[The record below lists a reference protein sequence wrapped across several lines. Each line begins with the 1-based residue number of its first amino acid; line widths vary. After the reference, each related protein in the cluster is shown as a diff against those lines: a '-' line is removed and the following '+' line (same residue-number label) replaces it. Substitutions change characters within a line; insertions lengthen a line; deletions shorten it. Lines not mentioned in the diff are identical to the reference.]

1 MSDTLAV
8 TPQQLKP
15 NAPRGGKRF
24 KTPTILQMEATEC
37 GAASLAM
44 ILAHFKRWVPLE
56 ELRVACDVSR
66 DGSKASNV
74 LKAARRYG
82 LAAKGYRAEP
92 DKLAQQHPFP
102 MIVFWNFNHFL
113 VLEGIDRKRDK
124 VWLNDP
130 ATGPRIIGFQEFDEC
145 FTGVC
150 LAFEPTSEFE
160 RGGRPPN
167 IIEPLTRRLQ
177 GSYGALT
184 YVMLATLMLV
194 LPGLVIPIFSKIFV
208 DEILVAD
215 SSRWLMPLL
224 IGMGFTALLN
234 GLITWLQQINL
245 SRLEVKLALNA
256 SAQFFWHVL
265 RLPVGF
271 FYQRY
276 PGDIANRVSA
286 NDDIAKLL
294 SGQMA
299 NNVIGMVTVVFY
311 AIVMLFYNVW
321 LTVVTVGL
329 ALLNFVA
336 LKAVARQREDASRK
350 LVNEQGKLAATS
362 ISGIQLIETLKSSGS
377 ESDFFGK
384 WAGLQAKYLS
394 AQQALTATTTLI
406 SAAPV
411 LLSSLST
418 AAILA
423 IGGFLVID
431 GSLTIGGLIA
441 FQSLIGNFAR
451 PIEGLVGLG
460 GELQTIKGSL
470 ARIDDVLKY
479 SPDER
484 MTETEQVFATKA
496 SQKLPEKLRGHIE
509 LRDLVFGYNRSEPP
523 LINGLNLIIEPGQRV
538 ALVGGSGSGKSTVAK
553 VVSGLYRP
561 RSGQVLFDGL
571 SIVDLPH
578 AWFANSVA
586 TVDQEI
592 FLFSGTV
599 RDNICLWDPTVPE
612 ETMTQALRDAC
623 ILEAIESRP
632 ERYDSKIAENGANFS
647 GGQRQRLEIAR
658 ALAVNPSVLI
668 LDEATSA
675 LDPVVE
681 KRIDENLR
689 RRSCTCLIVAHR
701 LSTIRDCDEIIV
713 LERGEVVQRGRH
725 EEMKD
730 MDGAYRRLIQSGEA

>member
-1 MSDTLAV
+1 MSDTPTAA
-8 TPQQLKP
+8 PQRLKP
-15 NAPRGGKRF
+15 NAPNGGKRF

-44 ILAHFKRWVPLE
+44 ILAHFKLWVPLE

-82 LAAKGYRAEP
+82 LTAKGYRSEP
-92 DKLAQQHPFP
+92 ESLGQYPFP

-113 VLEGIDRKRDK
+113 VLEGIDRKRGK

-130 ATGPRIIGFQEFDEC
+130 ATGPRVVGLQEFDDC

-150 LAFEPTSEFE
+150 LAFEPTPEFK
-160 RGGRPPN
+160 RGGRAPSLV
-167 IIEPLTRRLQ
+167 EPLKRRLQ
-177 GSYGALT
+177 GSHGALS

-194 LPGLVIPIFSKIFV
+194 LPGLVIPVFSKVFV

-224 IGMGFTALLN
+224 IGMGMTALLN
-234 GLITWLQQINL
+234 GVITWLQQINL
-245 SRLEVKLALNA
+245 SRLEIKLALNA

-276 PGDIANRVSA
+276 PGDIANRVAA
-286 NDDIAKLL
+286 NDEVARLL

-299 NNVIGMVTVVFY
+299 NNVIGLVTVVFY
-311 AIVMLFYNVW
+311 AIVMLFYDVW
-321 LTVVTVGL
+321 LTVVAIGL

-336 LKAVARQREDASRK
+336 LKSVARQREDASRK

-431 GSLTIGGLIA
+431 GSLTIGGLVA
-441 FQSLIGNFAR
+441 FQALMASFAR

-479 SPDER
+479 PLDER
-484 MTETEQVFATKA
+484 MTETEQVFTTRTTIHA
-496 SQKLPEKLRGHIE
+496 LPEKLRGHIE
-509 LRDLVFGYNRSEPP
+509 LRELVFGYNRSEPP
-523 LINGLNLIIEPGQRV
+523 LIDGLNLTIEPGQRL
-538 ALVGGSGSGKSTVAK
+538 ALIGGSGSGKSTVAK

-561 RSGQVLFDGL
+561 WAGQVLFDGL
-571 SIVDLPH
+571 SMVDLPH
-578 AWFANSVA
+578 AWFASSVA

-599 RDNICLWDPTVPE
+599 RENISLWDPTVSE
-612 ETMTQALRDAC
+612 ETITQALRDAC
-623 ILEAIESRP
+623 ILEAIEGRP
-632 ERYDSKIAENGANFS
+632 ERYDSKVAENGANFS

-689 RRSCTCLIVAHR
+689 RRGCTCLIIAHR

-713 LERGEVVQRGRH
+713 LEKGQAVQRGRH
-725 EEMKD
+725 EEM
-730 MDGAYRRLIQSGEA
+730 MDIDGPYRRLIQSGEA